1 MTDKIGS
8 WFMPVGLSMLEA
20 RKLSAQ
26 VRQDQVGRVWSWLS
40 GLVWLATV
48 AILISVWLGIN
59 FEAPPPDKSQEKM
72 AAAHAQTLSVVA
84 NLNAMLAPDQELTP
98 ELIQQ
103 LSAFNAPLSAFGQ
116 TVAASSRISPDSSDI
131 QTWPGKINAM
141 VADIQVLSGSQDSLS
156 PYFPLRDVLL
166 GLFKPKGSVNAKQMA
181 EGSAALGFY
190 KATLDWA
197 NVTVLSD
204 AAPAPGTNPTASPVM
219 ALGVTPKLTW
229 ASLAKG
235 QPIWREINVQLDAL
249 EQEAKQTE
257 DAARAKLAKE
267 TLALLAKND
276 GLQTIR
282 KADDEWSK
290 ILAAHDRLKTSA
302 SQLPPEPR
310 SVLASPPWQWSNLAF
325 PGTSSQ
331 GLFAAL
337 CLLILGL
344 AVNVAGYVA
353 RRQHLQRMSERWLN
367 VTQELEA
374 AIRTV
379 DAPLANAVQ
388 RTDALSLEFG
398 PLLEKLKNLQQALS
412 GPVESPP
419 KTMEAQAWNAVMR
432 MQTELESDLN
442 LLREKMLNIHL
453 QFCSGQTHENL
464 VYDLAFTTEA
474 IQTVFN
480 TARDLGRSVA
490 LLKDNLQ
497 QLEAPRDSHE
507 IEAVM
512 TQVNGLRNTTKR
524 ISLSLQDLSG
534 RLQVAVEDVPEG
546 RRFDADLTDD
556 ETGRPRVNQ
565 PI

>member
-1 MTDKIGS
+1 MTDKIGF
-8 WFMPVGLSMLEA
+8 WFTPVEESMLEA

-26 VRQDQVGRVWSWLS
+26 VKQDPAGKLWSWLS

-48 AILISVWLGIN
+48 AILVSVWIGIH

-72 AAAHAQTLSVVA
+72 AAAHAETLTAVA
-84 NLNAMLAPDQELTP
+84 NLNALLAPDQELTT

-103 LSAFNAPLSAFGQ
+103 ISAFSNPLSAFGQ
-116 TVAASSRISPDSSDI
+116 TVAAAARIPSDSSDS

-141 VADIQVLSGSQDSLS
+141 VADIQALSRGQDALG
-156 PYFPLRDVLL
+156 PYFPLRDALL
-166 GLFKPKGSVNAKQMA
+166 GLFKPKGTLNPKQMA
-181 EGSAALGFY
+181 EGSAARGFY
-190 KATLDWA
+190 TATIEWA
-197 NVTVLSD
+197 NVTVLSE
-204 AAPAPGTNPTASPVM
+204 AAPAPGPGPAAVPVLAS
-219 ALGVTPKLTW
+219 GVAPKLTW

-235 QPIWREINVQLDAL
+235 QSIWREINVQLDAL

-267 TLALLAKND
+267 ILALLAKND

-282 KADDEWSK
+282 KADDAWSK
-290 ILAAHDRLKTSA
+290 ILAAQDRLKTSA
-302 SQLPPEPR
+302 NPLPTEPKV
-310 SVLASPPWQWSNLAF
+310 VLASSPWHWSILAF
-325 PGTSSQ
+325 PGTNSQ
-331 GLFAAL
+331 GIFAAL
-337 CLLILGL
+337 CMLVLSM
-344 AVNVAGYVA
+344 AVNLAGYVA
-353 RRQHLQRMSERWLN
+353 RRNHLQLLSKRWLN

-379 DAPLANAVQ
+379 DAPLVNAVQ
-388 RTDALSLEFG
+388 RTEALSGEFG
-398 PLLEKLKNLQQALS
+398 PILEKLKQLQQALS
-412 GPVESPP
+412 APIESPP
-419 KTMEAQAWNAVMR
+419 KTMEAQAWNAVLR
-432 MQTELESDLN
+432 MQSELEGDLN

-453 QFCSGQTHENL
+453 QFCSGQTQENL

-497 QLEAPRDSHE
+497 QPEVAGDNSE
-507 IEAVM
+507 IEAVIA
-512 TQVNGLRNTTKR
+512 QVNGLRNTTKR

-546 RRFDADLTDD
+546 RRFDADLPDD
-556 ETGRPRVNQ
+556 QTGRQRVNQ